1 MTLRRQATAGVFWVS
16 ISTVVNNLFV
26 MLTRYVLAR
35 MLLPAE
41 FGLVSMAYI
50 AIDFL
55 QMFREM
61 GFASALIYRK
71 GDVRKA
77 ADTMFISVLCI
88 AAILFTVA
96 FLAAPYVAIFFRSP
110 ELKPVLRALSV
121 NILIS
126 AFGEV
131 QFSLLAKTLSFREKL
146 LPDLIPTVAYGVVSI
161 ALALMGFGVWS
172 LVIARIIDSMLT
184 TALAWLVVPWW
195 RPSLHFDR
203 QEAKALFDYGKH
215 VVGSSVLIYFITNLD
230 NTFIGRVL
238 GEEQLGYYGFAYN
251 QANLP
256 ATQISRIIGQVLFPA
271 YSKIQGDI
279 AALRAAFF
287 KTLHYVS
294 LLSIPVSVGIIT
306 FAAPFIQTLYGGR
319 WAPAIVPLQI
329 LGIYGLLRSVA
340 VNMGSVFKAG
350 GKPNWL
356 TYIALWRLGMMGIF
370 LYPATR
376 YYGIVGVSVLSAI
389 ISIADFIISA
399 ALTNKLIYGRFI
411 DYIGALW
418 LPTVLSISSALLATW
433 LYGHMAGR
441 HDFIALVVAGASMV
455 IVYGL
460 LVLGLD
466 KDVRHFIA
474 NLLLDVEQARKRLM
488 GNAV

>member
-1 MTLRRQATAGVFWVS
+1 MTLRRQATAGVFWVG

-26 MLTRYVLAR
+26 MLTRYILAR

-71 GDVRKA
+71 GDIHKA
-77 ADTMFISVLCI
+77 ANTMFVSVLII
-88 AAILFTVA
+88 ATILFALA

-110 ELKPVLRALSV
+110 ELQPVLRALSV

-126 AFGEV
+126 AFGQV
-131 QFSLLAKTLSFREKL
+131 QFSLLAKSLSFREKL
-146 LPDLIPTVAYGVVSI
+146 LPDLVPTVAYGVVSVS
-161 ALALMGFGVWS
+161 LALMGMGVWS
-172 LVIARIIDSMLT
+172 LVIARIVDSILT
-184 TALAWLVVPWW
+184 SALAWLVVPWW
-195 RPSLHFDR
+195 RPNLRFDR
-203 QEAKALFDYGKH
+203 EEAKALFDYGKH
-215 VVGSSVLIYFITNLD
+215 IVGSSVLIYFITNLD

-279 AALRAAFF
+279 VALRAAFF

-294 LLSIPVSVGIIT
+294 LLSIPISVGMIT

-329 LGIYGLLRSVA
+329 LGVYGLLRAVA
-340 VNMGSVFKAG
+340 VNMGSIFKAG
-350 GKPNWL
+350 GRPNWL
-356 TYIALWRLGMMGIF
+356 TYIALWRLATMGIF
-370 LYPATR
+370 LYPATK

-389 ISIADFIISA
+389 VAVVDFLISA
-399 ALTNKLIYGRFI
+399 ALTNKLIYGRLV
-411 DYIGALW
+411 DYIQALW
-418 LPTVLSISSALLATW
+418 LPIVLSVLSALLATW
-433 LYGHMAGR
+433 SYARMAGR
-441 HDFIALVVAGASMV
+441 HDFIALVMAGALMV

-460 LVLGLD
+460 FVLILD
-466 KDVRHFIA
+466 KEARRFIM
-474 NLLLDVEQARKRLM
+474 NLLVDAEEARKRLM
-488 GNAV
+488 GNAA